1 MEISTCIY
9 SSYVKEA
16 CRYYIE
22 NYKCLLL
29 LLEINVTTS
38 KRKTFL
44 VKNTKRVRIFLC
56 WGLWLKKMENLEI
69 IVVKCTIFLFCQRRS
84 NVQQIY
90 NEWSCPPSA
99 FLIKWFLTVW
109 RKTLALEG
117 IKWLVLNMYMFSY
130 EITEINPKMSK
141 QEQFLFLYAL
151 WFYTCI
157 NVRSTFCLL
166 LRCK

>member
-1 MEISTCIY
+1 MHVEISIFFFFFAKVQISLKLIIKNRLHKLNY
-9 SSYVKEA
+9 SDRSLF
-16 CRYYIE
+16 
-22 NYKCLLL
+22 LL
-29 LLEINVTTS
+29 VRMYCGK
-38 KRKTFL
+38 KR
-44 VKNTKRVRIFLC
+44 
-56 WGLWLKKMENLEI
+56 MENLEI